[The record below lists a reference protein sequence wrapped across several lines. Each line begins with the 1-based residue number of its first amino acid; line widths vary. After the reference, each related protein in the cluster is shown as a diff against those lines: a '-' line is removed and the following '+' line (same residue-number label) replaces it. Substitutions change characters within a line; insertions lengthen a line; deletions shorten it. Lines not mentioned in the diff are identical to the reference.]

1 MTSQPLPKA
10 NMGLFERRRVEKTA
24 SFFRYYVSLAFRGWL
39 LDWNCFF
46 FPCQSD

>member
-24 SFFRYYVSLAFRGWL
+24 SFFRYYAKSGTRSTRPGRLGIIRM
-39 LDWNCFF
+39 
-46 FPCQSD
+46 